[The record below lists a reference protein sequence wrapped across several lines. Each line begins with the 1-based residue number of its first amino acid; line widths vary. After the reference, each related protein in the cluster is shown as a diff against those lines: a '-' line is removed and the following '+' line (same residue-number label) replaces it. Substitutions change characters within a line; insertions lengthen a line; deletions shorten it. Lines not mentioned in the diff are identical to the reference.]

1 MPTDCLLLGAAYKCT
16 YLLTN
21 LLDSAL
27 TVTHTPS
34 CKQTETRQQATNR
47 FYNKVNKRAI
57 FCAFASRVSSFIVSC
72 LSCFSLCLLTT
83 LSVKGYCTSLHIRT
97 KKHSKRCT
105 TYWWTSAEKCSPTF
119 CSSRATGEC
128 GALFCGNQKQFISS
142 HASPRMAGLVTC
154 YTRL

>member
-1 MPTDCLLLGAAYKCT
+1 VPTDCLLLGAAYKCT

-97 KKHSKRCT
+97 KNIQKDAQHIGEHPRKNAARPFAVPEPPVSVALC
-105 TYWWTSAEKCSPTF
+105 SAAAINNNL
-119 CSSRATGEC
+119 SRHMRVHEW
-128 GALFCGNQKQFISS
+128 
-142 HASPRMAGLVTC
+142 LV
-154 YTRL
+154 